1 MCQLGPEDLL
11 SRILTTLPHGPATS
25 SQPAHPRDGG
35 RGDMIR
41 WRSGVVF
48 TCFGIIS
55 PVSVLWL
62 LSHQIC
68 GHHFGVSGEV
78 TFWPIFFGKQT
89 KFPLEVTLWSCRQ
102 CGRWQ
107 YRLGAGRRML

>member
-25 SQPAHPRDGG
+25 SQPAHPRGQGG
-35 RGDMIR
+35 VGKMIR

-55 PVSVLWL
+55 PVWVLWL

-78 TFWPIFFGKQT
+78 T
-89 KFPLEVTLWSCRQ
+89 LAHLLWKANKIPPGSHPAE
-102 CGRWQ
+102 
-107 YRLGAGRRML
+107 L